1 MALAGLWVSL
11 KKSIPSGLKPALF
24 FATLMYGLK
33 PVPFKLTHNRL
44 SHPAFIRFKCAKR
57 V

>member
-33 PVPFKLTHNRL
+33 PVPPPPPPR
-44 SHPAFIRFKCAKR
+44 
-57 V
+57 